1 MQNNYSQTKAILA
14 IARASL
20 KAILRSPSTV
30 IFSLG
35 FPLVFILVFGF
46 LGSGS
51 SIQLKAGMNSDAD
64 TANMV
69 YEAIRQIEALTIVH
83 YPAAKMEE
91 ELQKG
96 RITAIINISK
106 KSLDQIVQPDG
117 KNPWNI
123 NLLSSDAVPDQELA
137 LLKALIESK
146 IKLLDAAHF
155 PDKPTTATLGASLQ
169 PIKGRVYRTIDFI
182 LPGQL
187 GFSLL
192 SAGVFGV
199 AFLFLSL
206 RQTLVLKRYFAT
218 PVKRSSI
225 LIGEGL
231 SRIFFQ
237 LSTAVII
244 LLAGYCFFDF
254 TLVNGWVTFLELL
267 VLSFIG
273 LCVFMGF
280 GFVVSGI
287 ARNEAT
293 VPPIA
298 NIITMPQ
305 FLLAGTFFPIET
317 FPTWLQPFCNILP
330 LTHLNDAMRN
340 VAFEGAHLFDCTKQ
354 IGILG
359 IWLIITSFVAVKVF
373 RWE

>member
-1 MQNNYSQTKAILA
+1 MNNYSQARAILA

-30 IFSLG
+30 IFSIG

-46 LGSGS
+46 LGNGS
-51 SIQLKAGMNSDAD
+51 SIKLKAGIAAGAD
-64 TANMV
+64 TTNIM
-69 YEAIRQIEALTIVH
+69 YETIKHLDGVTIVQ
-83 YPAAKMEE
+83 YPTAKLEE

-96 RITAIINISK
+96 RIVAIINIS
-106 KSLDQIVQPDG
+106 SQL
-117 KNPWNI
+117 PWKI
-123 NLLSSDAVPDQELA
+123 DLLSSDAVPQQELG
-137 LLKALIESK
+137 LLTALIESK
-146 IKLLDAAHF
+146 IKLLNAESF
-155 PDKPTTATLGASLQ
+155 PDAPTVATIGTSYQ
-169 PIKGRVYRTIDFI
+169 PVKGRVYRTIDFI

-231 SRIFFQ
+231 SRVFFQ

-244 LLAGYCFFDF
+244 LLAGYFFFDF
-254 TLVNGWVTFLELL
+254 TLVNGWITFVELL

-317 FPTWLQPFCNILP
+317 FPKWLQPFCNILP

-340 VAFEGAHLFDCTKQ
+340 VAFEGAHLIDCGKQ
-354 IGILG
+354 IGFLG
-359 IWLIITSFVAVKVF
+359 IWLIITYFVAVKVF